1 MSAGSSLSALDLPVK
16 GPDAVHAT
24 TTESQST
31 TIRAGAMRIGKKVLL
46 LSLAGPMACAVI
58 ILTIVLISGS
68 ALDKTVIE
76 QAEDMAHTQS
86 QAAARNVRLILESQ
100 NALTSEQLD
109 ATIQFSEELLN
120 EKGSLVQED
129 EVVDWTC
136 KNQYTGETSLQKLRG
151 ISIDGNPLGQVRD
164 LNQYVAYVDDV
175 SKWSGGTCTIFQRI
189 DGTGDMLRVATNVNK
204 DGQRAIGTYIPAIN
218 PDGAKNPV
226 VDKLLQGEPY
236 YGRAF
241 VVDKWYSTAY
251 HPVKDENGEVMGA
264 LYVGLLQEAAADL
277 PQRLEKVSLGKSGYV
292 FAVQGSGK
300 DKGMYL
306 VSKDGARN
314 GENVL
319 DTIDANGEPFIQQM
333 IDKSKS
339 AAPGEIVDH
348 QYYWQNESESAARE
362 KLAALFY
369 YEPWD
374 WVVGISTDK
383 DDFRSSVTT
392 TRSSLNWMLI
402 YVGVGAVIV
411 VTLITIFSVIGTRM
425 LVRPLNIMTESLRD
439 IAQGEGDLTKR
450 LDIQSK
456 DEIGELA
463 NWFNIF
469 MDKLQGIISRVADC
483 ASSLSETS
491 EKMLTTASELSNG
504 ADEAKGR
511 STSVAAASEEMAT
524 TMTTMADAIRE
535 LTGNIS
541 TVGNSVEELTSSIS
555 DISKNTE
562 RASSVAIN
570 ATGLAEESNRKIQKL
585 GSSAEAIGKIVGVIE
600 DIAEQTNLLALNA
613 TIEASRAGEAGKGFA
628 VVATEVKELAHQTTE
643 AIEDIRKTVDGI
655 QESSTDAVNSIGAI
669 TEVIEQI
676 REASLSIASAVE
688 QQSVTTKQISSNINQ
703 TAESAKAIS
712 SGVSD
717 SATAS
722 KEITEN
728 VNGVDRATQR
738 TATGAATTRSYGDNL
753 AEFAHEIN
761 TLVGGFKV

>member
-1 MSAGSSLSALDLPVK
+1 
-16 GPDAVHAT
+16 
-24 TTESQST
+24 
-31 TIRAGAMRIGKKVLL
+31 MRIGTKVLV
-46 LSLAGPMACAVI
+46 LSLAGPMACAII
-58 ILTIVLISGS
+58 ILTIVMVSGAS
-68 ALDKTVIE
+68 LDKTVLE
-76 QAEDMAHTQS
+76 QAEEMAHAQS
-86 QAAARNVRLILESQ
+86 QAAAHNVRLILESQ
-100 NALTSEQLD
+100 NALTSQQLD
-109 ATIQFSEELLN
+109 ATIEFSEELLN

-129 EVVDWTC
+129 DTLDWTC
-136 KNQYTGETSLQKLRG
+136 KNQYTGETTVAQLPG

-164 LNQYVAYVDDV
+164 LNQPVSYVDEV
-175 SKWSGGTCTIFQRI
+175 SKWSGGTCTIFQRMP
-189 DGTGDMLRVATNVNK
+189 GTGDMLRVATSVKGK
-204 DGQRAIGTYIPAIN
+204 DGQRAIGTYIPAVN
-218 PDGAKNPV
+218 PDGTNNPV
-226 VDKLLQGEPY
+226 VAKLLRGEPY

-251 HPVKDENGEVMGA
+251 HPVKDSTGEVIGA

-292 FAVQGSGK
+292 FVVQGSGK

-314 GENVL
+314 GENIL
-319 DTIDANGEPFIQQM
+319 DTIDANGEPCIQQM
-333 IDKSKS
+333 IDKSLA
-339 AAPGEIVDH
+339 AAPGEIVEH
-348 QYYWQNESESAARE
+348 EYYWQNNGESAPRE

-369 YEPWD
+369 YQPWD
-374 WVVGISTDK
+374 WVVGVSTYK

-392 TRSSLNWMLI
+392 TRSSLNWMLF
-402 YVGVGAVIV
+402 YVAVGAVV
-411 VTLITIFSVIGTRM
+411 VVSVITIFAVVGSRI
-425 LVRPLNIMTESLRD
+425 LVKPLNTMTASLRD

-450 LDIQSK
+450 LEIQSK

-469 MDKLQGIISRVADC
+469 MDKLQGIISRVAGC
-483 ASSLSETS
+483 ATSLSETS
-491 EKMLTTASELSNG
+491 EKMLATASDLANG

-524 TMTTMADAIRE
+524 TMTTMATSIQE

-541 TVGNSVEELTSSIS
+541 SVGDAVEELTNSIS

-562 RASSVAIN
+562 KASSVAIN
-570 ATGLAEESNRKIQKL
+570 ATTLAEESNGKIHKL
-585 GSSAEAIGKIVGVIE
+585 GSAAEAIGKIVGVIE

-643 AIEDIRKTVDGI
+643 AIEDIRKTVTGI
-655 QESSTDAVNSIGAI
+655 QESSVDAVKSIGAI
-669 TEVIEQI
+669 TQVIEEI

-688 QQSVTTKQISSNINQ
+688 EQSVTTKQISSNINQ
-703 TAESAKAIS
+703 TAASAKAIS
-712 SGVSD
+712 TGVTD

-728 VNGVDRATQR
+728 VIGVDQSTQR
-738 TATGAATTRSYGDNL
+738 TAAGAATTRSYGDSL

-761 TLVGGFKV
+761 DLVGGFKV